1 MIYNMNGLEMLQLI
15 FGCAEHNNRK
25 SEIKNKLSWT
35 FRNPKASAID
45 LDLAIKEKLES
56 GKLWKIHDHG
66 KKQKQESLNISF

>member
-1 MIYNMNGLEMLQLI
+1 MNGLVMLQLI
-15 FGCAEHNNRK
+15 FGCAEHSNRK

-56 GKLWKIHDHG
+56 GKL
-66 KKQKQESLNISF
+66 